1 MLQPVANSMIV
12 LREEFDE
19 WAILFNPDDGAAHV
33 LHPVSVFIWK
43 RLDGRH
49 SANAIAEE
57 LRLVCRDVPV
67 DAERS
72 IERFMQDLIDK
83 GYAGCEVSL
92 GG

>member
-12 LREEFDE
+12 LREEFDD

-49 SANAIAEE
+49 TAGAIADE
-57 LRLVCRDVPV
+57 LRQVCRGVPD
-67 DAERS
+67 DAELS
-72 IERFMQDLIDK
+72 IERFMLDLVSK
-83 GYAGCEVSL
+83 GYVGHEVSL
-92 GG
+92 DR